1 MKRRW
6 IARGVAVYMAGIG
19 ILIGVGFAEPKDSKE
34 AAGAVA
40 ALVVA
45 GVGSA
50 GAEMMKK
57 GLAEGD
63 DGA

>member
-1 MKRRW
+1 MKRTW
-6 IARGVAVYMAGIG
+6 LARGVAVYLAGIG
-19 ILIGVGFAEPKDSKE
+19 ALIGVGFAEPKDSKE

-45 GVGSA
+45 GVGGA
-50 GAEMMKK
+50 GTDMLKK
-57 GLAEGD
+57 GLVEGE

>member
-1 MKRRW
+1 MKQKW
-6 IARGVAVYMAGIG
+6 IACGVAVYMAGIG
-19 ILIGVGFAEPKDSKE
+19 LLIGVGFAEPKDSKE

-45 GVGSA
+45 GVAGA

-57 GLAEGD
+57 GLAD
-63 DGA
+63 DDHA